1 MGKKYKLTEES
12 ALPSNV
18 KLFRI
23 ESLIEFTTA
32 TGVIVRVGE
41 KGGYVSSEKNL
52 AQDGMSWVSGNAKV
66 WGNAKVSGNAE
77 VSGNAKVWGNAKV
90 SGNAEVSGNAK
101 VWGDAEVSKKCICI
115 DFAVNWVITI
125 TDNHIKIGCQQH
137 LIAEWHAF
145 SDNEIA
151 EMDSN
156 ALVWWKKW
164 KGFIF
169 QAIELSK

>member
-52 AQDGMSWVSGNAKV
+52 AQDGMSW
-66 WGNAKVSGNAE
+66 